1 MDKHMIITIGR
12 QYGSGGREIAFK
24 LAEKLGIKCYD
35 KELLSIAAKE
45 SGIAEQ
51 LFETHDEKSA
61 NSFLYS
67 LVMDTYY
74 TGYST
79 PAFVDMP
86 INQKIFLAQFET
98 IKKIAEQESCII
110 VGRCADYILENNPNL
125 TSVFIHAPIEKR
137 IQRIAETYNLKEDK
151 AKDAIAKMDK
161 NRSSYYNYYSSK
173 KWSNVE
179 SYNLSVDSGL
189 LGADNTT
196 ELLEK
201 FIKIRYN

>member
-35 KELLSIAAKE
+35 KELLGLAAKE

-98 IKKIAEQESCII
+98 IKKIAENESCII
-110 VGRCADYILENNPNL
+110 VGRCADYVLENNPNL

-137 IQRIAETYNLKEDK
+137 IQRIAETFNIKEDK
-151 AKDAIAKMDK
+151 AKDEITKMDK

-179 SYNLSVDSGL
+179 SYNLSIDSGL
-189 LGADNTT
+189 LGTDNTT

-201 FIKIRYN
+201 FIKIRY

>member
-12 QYGSGGREIAFK
+12 QYGSGGRDIAFS

-35 KELLSIAAKE
+35 KELLSLAAQE

-98 IKKIAEQESCII
+98 IKKIAEKDSCII
-110 VGRCADYILENNPNL
+110 VGRCADYVLENNPDV
-125 TSVFIHAPIEKR
+125 TSIFIHAPIEYRTK
-137 IQRIAETYNLKEDK
+137 RIAESFGLSIEK
-151 AKDAIAKMDK
+151 AKEEIVKMDK
-161 NRSSYYNYYSSK
+161 NRSSYYNYYTSK

-179 SYNLSVDSGL
+179 SYNLSVDSGM
-189 LGADNTT
+189 LGTDKTI

-201 FIKIRYN
+201 FIKIRY

>member
-1 MDKHMIITIGR
+1 MDKHMIITLGR
-12 QYGSGGREIAFK
+12 QYGSGGREIAFN
-24 LAEKLGIKCYD
+24 LAKKLGIKCYD

-51 LFETHDEKSA
+51 LFESHDEKSA

-98 IKKIAEQESCII
+98 IKKIAEKESCII
-110 VGRCADYILENNPNL
+110 VGRCADYVLENNPNL
-125 TSVFIHAPIEKR
+125 TSFFIHSPIEKR
-137 IQRIAETYNLKEDK
+137 IKKIAESNSIKEDK
-151 AKDAIAKMDK
+151 AKDEIIKMDK

-179 SYNLSVDSGL
+179 SYNLSVDSGVI
-189 LGADNTT
+189 GIDNTIH
-196 ELLEK
+196 LLEE
-201 FIKIRYN
+201 FIKIRY